1 MADDGQITFS
11 TALDNSSLEKGLKET
26 EREIDALKK
35 KIEEKSTERNALA
48 EQLKEAAAAAD
59 ETGAEVD
66 KLKIRLEELQA
77 MKPTEN
83 LTAGMLQGRI
93 EAVSEELAAQTKN
106 YNSQIDAAHEIAQE
120 FMTADNEL
128 KTLNADLSAAETRQ
142 RQLGTSLKDA
152 YTQGTQALEGSFKQ
166 LDKSFTGVANKV
178 QKRLK
183 KLFMFSFIFS
193 ALSTFKGYLVSTIS
207 ANEEFAASLEYLKAV
222 MRGFA
227 APIVAALTPVFVGFI
242 RIVTAMFMTL
252 AKLIDTIFRTNLVG
266 SINDAIAAA
275 RASTAAAAATDKQA
289 KATNRL
295 AKAQKEAAKWLA
307 AFDELNVMQAQD
319 NSDNADA
326 IDNDLGG
333 LMADEAA
340 PAINWD
346 AFDVGKIDTALAE
359 IMILLGAALMAVGA
373 ILCFSGINIP
383 LGITLMAIGALMV
396 YTAVSEKWDELP
408 DKMKAEIV
416 TLLEII
422 GGALIVIGVILCLTG
437 NIPLG
442 VGFIIA
448 GAVIFA
454 TAVAL
459 DWENI
464 RNNVGGALN
473 ALGLII
479 GAAIAIIGVVLI
491 VTGHVP
497 LGIAAIILGIAIF
510 AVSAATIDKNEMPD
524 RVQVLVDEILD
535 ILGGALVALGAILC
549 ATGHIP
555 LGIAA
560 IIAGIFILGVRE
572 GVITDKTVKKV
583 KKFLDEIVQEIKDKV
598 VYVFAIGLI
607 LLATGHPVIG
617 IAAILVGIYAL
628 VSTGAIDWEFL
639 LKKVKEVWD
648 GIVKWFNETV
658 APIFTVE
665 WWKEKFKSIV
675 NGLISILNDGI
686 DAGDWFAWEIL
697 SGLQNIAS
705 NVGID
710 LGFQYVPSQH
720 IPYLAQGAVI
730 PPNRRFMAV
739 LGDQTNGANLEAPES
754 LIRQI
759 VREETGG
766 ANAEMISLM
775 RQMVELMQGG
785 QTLECDGYTL
795 AKVVNQRNAVNA
807 RLLGA
812 V

>member
-1 MADDGQITFS
+1 MADGDGQIVFS
-11 TALDNSSLEKGLKET
+11 TTLDNSNLEKGLRET
-26 EREIDALKK
+26 KREIERLKK
-35 KIEEKSTERNALA
+35 EIEEKTTERNALA
-48 EQLKEAAAAAD
+48 EKLQEAAKAAEEATEQTDELLDSVYQIAQQYDKAD
-59 ETGAEVD
+59 
-66 KLKIRLEELQA
+66 KELQ
-77 MKPTEN
+77 E
-83 LTAGMLQGRI
+83 LTRDLQVAESRH
-93 EAVSEELAAQTKN
+93 K
-106 YNSQIDAAHEIAQE
+106 
-120 FMTADNEL
+120 
-128 KTLNADLSAAETRQ
+128 DL
-142 RQLGTSLKDA
+142 GVSLKDS

-166 LDKSFTGVANKV
+166 LDKSFTGIANKV

-183 KLFMFSFIFS
+183 KLFIFSFIFS

-333 LMADEAA
+333 LAGDEAA
-340 PAINWD
+340 LPAVNWD
-346 AFDVGKIDTALAE
+346 AFDVGRIDAALAE

-448 GAVIFA
+448 GAILFA

-464 RNNVGGALN
+464 RNNVDGALT
-473 ALGLII
+473 ALKMII
-479 GAAIAIIGVVLI
+479 ATMLAVIGVVLI
-491 VTGHVP
+491 ATGFIP
-497 LGIAAIILGIAIF
+497 LGIAAVIAGIALFSI
-510 AVSAATIDKNEMPD
+510 AAEEIDEDKMPD
-524 RVQVLVDEILD
+524 RVQVLVDKILD
-535 ILGGALVALGAILC
+535 ILAPALVVLGAVLL
-549 ATGHIP
+549 ATGQIP

-560 IIAGIFILGVRE
+560 IIMGIVIFGVKE
-572 GVITDKTVKKV
+572 GAITDET
-583 KKFLDEIVQEIKDKV
+583 IDKV
-598 VYVFAIGLI
+598 QKFFDKIIEIIKNNVQYVFAIGLI
-607 LLATGHPVIG
+607 LIAAGHPVIG
-617 IAAILVGIYAL
+617 IAAILVGIYSL
-628 VSTGAIDWEFL
+628 VQTGAIDWEWL
-639 LKKVKEVWD
+639 VKKLQEVWD

-785 QTLECDGYTL
+785 QTLECDGYML
-795 AKVVNQRNAVNA
+795 ARVVNQRNAVNA